1 MSRTVIDVSSVL
13 GLNSLIQSSRTTVGN
28 VNYSLSALQH
38 QVDGKILAKH
48 RLLERLQSVSGQLSE
63 IEQRM
68 NRIRQT
74 VERGANLYQN
84 TELQVQRWGDD
95 LGRKAMAV
103 GSFGLGLG
111 SFSETN
117 RSVWEKPSPDKVF
130 SKPGTS
136 SPASQKAGQNF
147 TAAVWGTLAA
157 GLVHLLG
164 NAKTTA
170 AVAGALGAVLAA
182 GFLFSQG
189 AGKAAG
195 FRGTVSVFE
204 GFFPQAAKGLAE
216 PKPAGIAVPAAK
228 GTVSHSLS
236 VPGGGFLKV
245 GGTGLTAQAG
255 SATGAVSAGF
265 GIRWEISFAKEK
277 PQVKPESI

>member
-1 MSRTVIDVSSVL
+1 MERF
-13 GLNSLIQSSRTTVGN
+13 
-28 VNYSLSALQH
+28 
-38 QVDGKILAKH
+38 LAKH

-195 FRGTVSVFE
+195 FRGTVRFSKDS
-204 GFFPQAAKGLAE
+204 FPRQQKALQNPNQPESQSRRRKERFPTAFLFRAAA
-216 PKPAGIAVPAAK
+216 
-228 GTVSHSLS
+228 
-236 VPGGGFLKV
+236 FLK
-245 GGTGLTAQAG
+245 
-255 SATGAVSAGF
+255 
-265 GIRWEISFAKEK
+265 
-277 PQVKPESI
+277 